1 MGKRGVQWEVSAGV
15 MQRGAKRS
23 CIQDAEGLRR
33 GTKCGVWWRGVP
45 ARGGGGAGRGAHATR
60 TAASLTFVGSSFDVA
75 GQGLEVAQGQ
85 PQLLADT
92 LSLAL
97 LVILLHALQDAA
109 HIPFKASTQ
118 QQVSFIQN
126 YVMHPT

>member
-1 MGKRGVQWEVSAGV
+1 MGSQCWGDAKGGQEVMHTGCRGVEEGDQVWCVVAGSSC
-15 MQRGAKRS
+15 KR
-23 CIQDAEGLRR
+23 
-33 GTKCGVWWRGVP
+33 
-45 ARGGGGAGRGAHATR
+45 GGGAGRGAHATR

-126 YVMHPT
+126 YVMHPA